1 MKQLYRAF
9 LLLAVACFCLP
20 AYAHHLAVVVQ
31 QENHTAG
38 ITSSELGKIF
48 KGETR
53 HWADGHNVIVVIN
66 KDSAVTMQ
74 VLERLSSMPHS
85 EMQTFMDAHKA
96 SFILAASDADVL
108 RIVQGTPGA
117 LGMVDVRLVTG
128 KINVIKVDG
137 KLPLERGYLP
147 H

>member
-1 MKQLYRAF
+1 MKNAYRPF
-9 LLLAVACFCLP
+9 LLLLLACFCLP
-20 AYAHHLAVVVQ
+20 AHAHHLAVVVQ
-31 QENHTAG
+31 PENHTAG
-38 ITSSELGKIF
+38 LTSTELGKMF

-74 VLERLSSMPHS
+74 VMERLSSMPRS
-85 EMQTFMDAHKA
+85 EMLALFDAHKT
-96 SFILAASDADVL
+96 SFVLAASDADVL

-117 LGMVDVRLVTG
+117 LGLVDVRLVTG
-128 KINVIKVDG
+128 KINVVKVDG
-137 KLPLERGYLP
+137 KLPLEQGYLP

>member
-1 MKQLYRAF
+1 MKNAYRPF
-9 LLLAVACFCLP
+9 LLLLLACFCLP
-20 AYAHHLAVVVQ
+20 AHAHHLAVVVQ

-38 ITSSELGKIF
+38 LTSTELGKMF

-74 VLERLSSMPHS
+74 VMERLSSMPRS
-85 EMQTFMDAHKA
+85 EMLALFDAHKT
-96 SFILAASDADVL
+96 SFVLAASDADVL

-117 LGMVDVRLVTG
+117 LGLVDVRLVTG
-128 KINVIKVDG
+128 KINVVKVDG
-137 KLPLERGYLP
+137 KLPLEQGYLP